1 MSRKNKKKFK
11 ILQIVIVIF
20 LGIGL
25 FYAGIKYK
33 AYSYGK
39 ESVNAM
45 ESKTTKLG
53 FEDIG
58 ELATQEAYCTIVNSY
73 DESRQLAGF
82 DIPFTNSKCVY
93 SYDVSIK
100 AGFDFSQIKYK
111 VNDEKKI
118 INIQMPQPKMLSCEI
133 NTDSF
138 KVYYEDESIFKPITW
153 EETNEGLKELQKSA
167 KQSALD
173 NGILENASTNAE
185 TIMKSFFAG
194 DEYKEYKIV
203 FEYEEEN
210 ADKNEEKN

>member
-1 MSRKNKKKFK
+1 
-11 ILQIVIVIF
+11 
-20 LGIGL
+20 
-25 FYAGIKYK
+25 
-33 AYSYGK
+33 
-39 ESVNAM
+39 
-45 ESKTTKLG
+45 
-53 FEDIG
+53 
-58 ELATQEAYCTIVNSY
+58 
-73 DESRQLAGF
+73 
-82 DIPFTNSKCVY
+82 
-93 SYDVSIK
+93 
-100 AGFDFSQIKYK
+100 
-111 VNDEKKI
+111 
-118 INIQMPQPKMLSCEI
+118 MPQPKMLSCEI